1 MYSNEINSTQSEDDG
16 KNEKRS
22 MESEW
27 KPKRKCRGMEVT
39 ADILL
44 INNGSLQVTAI
55 FHYYKTGER
64 RNLKGNEWVKAGEL
78 IYFWLLSEYNWW

>member
-44 INNGSLQVTAI
+44 INKTTAV
-55 FHYYKTGER
+55 YKWR
-64 RNLKGNEWVKAGEL
+64 QFFIIIKLVKDV
-78 IYFWLLSEYNWW
+78 I